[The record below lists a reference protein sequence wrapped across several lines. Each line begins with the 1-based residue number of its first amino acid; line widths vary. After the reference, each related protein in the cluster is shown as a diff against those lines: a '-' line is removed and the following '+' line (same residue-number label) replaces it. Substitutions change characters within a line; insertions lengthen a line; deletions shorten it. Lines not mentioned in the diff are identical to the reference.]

1 MSRRLRDRLR
11 RWGIAGVLCMS
22 AGLACPAY
30 AEEIPS
36 DPILRIETGM
46 HSATIR
52 RIGVDQAGRWLL
64 TASDDK
70 TARLWDVQ
78 TGHLLHTYRPPIGAG
93 DEGKL
98 YAGALSPDGRW
109 VAVGGWT
116 KLGSDSGDTVYL
128 FDRASSRLQQRL
140 SGLPNVIT
148 YLAFSPDGAWLA
160 AGLGGNN
167 GIRLWRADQGV
178 WATAGED
185 RDYGGQV
192 YGLDFFAAGNT
203 LRLAASSLDGDLRLY
218 RVEPARAEGGLRRL
232 ARAPAPGGRQ
242 PYALRFSP
250 DGRRLAVG
258 YVDQARVDV
267 LDAEDLRLDFT
278 PDLAGVSG
286 GNLGSVAW
294 AGGREGAREENNR
307 GLNLLAGGRWQ
318 PENGQLPLRVWPDA
332 GRGRGQTWPAGQN
345 TLMDLAPVRAG
356 PLAGATAWAASD
368 PAWGVLDAQGQ
379 TRLHL
384 HPAIAN
390 FRDNWKGFQISADG
404 RRVRF
409 GYEQWGNSPALF
421 DLAERRFL
429 PADESS
435 TLAAPR
441 TTGLDIQGWKYTTT
455 PTLAGQPLKL
465 QQYEMSRSLAIA
477 ADARRFVLGTEW
489 SLRLFDAQGQKQWQQ
504 PAPGVVWGVNLPA
517 ERPLVVAAYDD
528 GTIRW
533 HRLSD
538 GQELLAFFPHAD
550 RKRWV
555 LWTPSGYYAA
565 SPGGEDLIG
574 WHVNRG
580 KDQAADF
587 YPASRF
593 RDRFYRPDVVQ
604 KVLTT
609 LDEGEALRL
618 ADAEAGRI
626 KAVKKGI
633 QDILPPTVTILSPAE
648 GETVGGDSITLRYS
662 VRTAKDAPM
671 TGFALRINGQR
682 LPDLRDIVVDKA
694 EGGEQVHEVRVPLEG
709 TENLISLT
717 ARNRHN
723 ESAASLLRVYR
734 KVAAPAGAAPKP
746 KLYVLAVGVG
756 DYEKVRPRLKYP
768 AKDAQDF
775 AEVMKRQ
782 AGGLYREVEVKLL
795 TDAKATKDEIL
806 DGLEWLQKQVTG
818 RDMGMMFLAG
828 HGVNDPTGIFYY
840 LPVNTDPNRL
850 KRTGLVYTDIK
861 NTLSALAGKAV
872 FFVDACHSGNVL
884 GEGRRGNTDLTA
896 VVNELA
902 SAENGVVVF
911 SSSTGRE
918 YSLEYPSWENG
929 AFTKALV
936 EGLSGKAAEPKS
948 GRVTHA
954 MLDFYV
960 SERVKELTKGQ
971 QHPVKQNPKGVP
983 DFPLAVV
990 K

>member
-11 RWGIAGVLCMS
+11 RWGMAGVLCIS
-22 AGLACPAY
+22 AGLSCPVHS
-30 AEEIPS
+30 EELPS
-36 DPILRIETGM
+36 EPILRIETGAQ
-46 HSATIR
+46 HTASIVRLA
-52 RIGVDQAGRWLL
+52 VDTAGRWLI
-64 TASDDK
+64 TASNDK
-70 TARLWDVQ
+70 TARVWELPSGRLDRV
-78 TGHLLHTYRPPIGAG
+78 LRLPIGPG
-93 DEGKL
+93 PEGVIL
-98 YAGALSPDGRW
+98 STTISPDGKL
-109 VAVGGWT
+109 VAIGGATGWYWDEQF
-116 KLGSDSGDTVYL
+116 SIYL
-128 FDRASSRLQQRL
+128 FDRASGRMFRRLE
-140 SGLPNVIT
+140 GLPGAVT
-148 YLAFSPDGAWLA
+148 ELAFSRDGRWLA
-160 AGLGGNN
+160 AGIGTQNGLRIWRTADWKMSFEDIEYGGTLFNMDFNDEGRLATTSSDGNIRLYQQTDSNWSRTAWGSVPN
-167 GIRLWRADQGV
+167 GI
-178 WATAGED
+178 
-185 RDYGGQV
+185 
-192 YGLDFFAAGNT
+192 
-203 LRLAASSLDGDLRLY
+203 
-218 RVEPARAEGGLRRL
+218 
-232 ARAPAPGGRQ
+232 
-242 PYALRFSP
+242 PYAIRFSP
-250 DGRRLAVG
+250 DGQKLAVTFNNSRIVYVLDGKDLKYLNTVDSAGMENGEINAVAWSANRHHLFVGGDWALGAYRAIRIWPTVGKDGSKDATEVSTNTIMDLRALPDGSIVVGAADPMWGIFNTMGTKLIAVPPAFADYRNIDRQKRLRLSENGERVAFGYNAWGRQTAVFDLGRLSLQQGYELGVGNLLESNGANRESGGLYPPTQELPGLMLDDRWRLSPTPRLA
-258 YVDQARVDV
+258 
-267 LDAEDLRLDFT
+267 
-278 PDLAGVSG
+278 
-286 GNLGSVAW
+286 
-294 AGGREGAREENNR
+294 
-307 GLNLLAGGRWQ
+307 
-318 PENGQLPLRVWPDA
+318 
-332 GRGRGQTWPAGQN
+332 
-345 TLMDLAPVRAG
+345 
-356 PLAGATAWAASD
+356 
-368 PAWGVLDAQGQ
+368 
-379 TRLHL
+379 
-384 HPAIAN
+384 
-390 FRDNWKGFQISADG
+390 DG
-404 RRVRF
+404 
-409 GYEQWGNSPALF
+409 
-421 DLAERRFL
+421 
-429 PADESS
+429 
-435 TLAAPR
+435 T
-441 TTGLDIQGWKYTTT
+441 
-455 PTLAGQPLKL
+455 PLKIL
-465 QQYEMSRSLAIA
+465 DNDRANCLAMTN
-477 ADARRFVLGTEW
+477 DGQRLVLGTAI
-489 SLRLFDAQGQKQWQQ
+489 SLVLFDRHGKQIELQS
-504 PAPGVVWGVNLPA
+504 APEQVWAVNFS
-517 ERPLVVAAYDD
+517 RDGRLVVAAYGD

-533 HRLSD
+533 HRAGDLK
-538 GQELLAFFPHAD
+538 ELLAFFPHAD

-555 LWTPSGYYAA
+555 LWTPSGYYST

-587 YPASRF
+587 FPASRF

-604 KVLTT
+604 KMLVT

-618 ADAEAGRI
+618 ADAEAGRA
-626 KAVKKGI
+626 KAAKAAI
-633 QDILPPTVTILSPAE
+633 RDSLPPAVTILSPAE
-648 GETVGGDSITLRYS
+648 GATVGGDSVTLRYS

-671 TGFALRINGQR
+671 TGFAVRINGQR
-682 LPDLRDIVVDKA
+682 LPDLRDIVVDKP

-709 TENLISLT
+709 AENLISLT

-734 KVAAPAGAAPKP
+734 KVAAPADAAPKP

>member
-1 MSRRLRDRLR
+1 
-11 RWGIAGVLCMS
+11 
-22 AGLACPAY
+22 
-30 AEEIPS
+30 
-36 DPILRIETGM
+36 
-46 HSATIR
+46 
-52 RIGVDQAGRWLL
+52 
-64 TASDDK
+64 
-70 TARLWDVQ
+70 
-78 TGHLLHTYRPPIGAG
+78 
-93 DEGKL
+93 
-98 YAGALSPDGRW
+98 
-109 VAVGGWT
+109 
-116 KLGSDSGDTVYL
+116 
-128 FDRASSRLQQRL
+128 
-140 SGLPNVIT
+140 
-148 YLAFSPDGAWLA
+148 
-160 AGLGGNN
+160 
-167 GIRLWRADQGV
+167 
-178 WATAGED
+178 
-185 RDYGGQV
+185 
-192 YGLDFFAAGNT
+192 
-203 LRLAASSLDGDLRLY
+203 
-218 RVEPARAEGGLRRL
+218 
-232 ARAPAPGGRQ
+232 
-242 PYALRFSP
+242 
-250 DGRRLAVG
+250 
-258 YVDQARVDV
+258 
-267 LDAEDLRLDFT
+267 
-278 PDLAGVSG
+278 
-286 GNLGSVAW
+286 
-294 AGGREGAREENNR
+294 
-307 GLNLLAGGRWQ
+307 
-318 PENGQLPLRVWPDA
+318 
-332 GRGRGQTWPAGQN
+332 
-345 TLMDLAPVRAG
+345 
-356 PLAGATAWAASD
+356 
-368 PAWGVLDAQGQ
+368 
-379 TRLHL
+379 
-384 HPAIAN
+384 
-390 FRDNWKGFQISADG
+390 
-404 RRVRF
+404 
-409 GYEQWGNSPALF
+409 
-421 DLAERRFL
+421 
-429 PADESS
+429 
-435 TLAAPR
+435 
-441 TTGLDIQGWKYTTT
+441 
-455 PTLAGQPLKL
+455 
-465 QQYEMSRSLAIA
+465 
-477 ADARRFVLGTEW
+477 
-489 SLRLFDAQGQKQWQQ
+489 
-504 PAPGVVWGVNLPA
+504 
-517 ERPLVVAAYDD
+517 
-528 GTIRW
+528 
-533 HRLSD
+533 
-538 GQELLAFFPHAD
+538 
-550 RKRWV
+550 
-555 LWTPSGYYAA
+555 
-565 SPGGEDLIG
+565 
-574 WHVNRG
+574 
-580 KDQAADF
+580 
-587 YPASRF
+587 
-593 RDRFYRPDVVQ
+593 VVQ
-604 KVLTT
+604 KMLVT

-618 ADAEAGRI
+618 ADAEAGRA
-626 KAVKKGI
+626 KAAKAAI
-633 QDILPPTVTILSPAE
+633 RDSLPPAVTILSPAE
-648 GETVGGDSITLRYS
+648 GATVGGDSVTLRYS

-671 TGFALRINGQR
+671 TGFAVRINGQR
-682 LPDLRDIVVDKA
+682 LPDLRDIVVDKP

-709 TENLISLT
+709 AENLISLT

-734 KVAAPAGAAPKP
+734 KVAAPADAAPKP